1 VIADTKRRPIVAAIA
16 ARRGWLR
23 SVGAA
28 VAALVVVLGSAV
40 PARADSIRDDE
51 WWLATLKVAQ
61 AQRITK
67 GAGVTVAVVDSGV
80 NADHPDLRGAVLA
93 GRNTVS
99 GKDGRSDTDGHGTA
113 MAGLIAAR
121 GRGGSGVLGIAP
133 AAKILPVRP
142 SNDTMYAAEGIRW
155 AAAHGA
161 KVINMSFAIAGS
173 ENLHAAVREAAA
185 DDVVLVGAAGNSG
198 DQGNAAEYP
207 VSYPEVLGVGAVDR
221 KGKVLPFSQHGE
233 QVDLVAP
240 GVDMPT
246 AGLGDAYR
254 TGFGTS
260 NAAALVSG
268 AAALIRAKHPDL
280 TAAQVVQLLTSTAT
294 DKGDKGRDDYYGNGE
309 LNLVKALTA
318 PAPRPSAS
326 APQITDAPVAA
337 PAASDEDTGGGIPPL
352 VIVVAGVVLLAIA
365 VFVVIFAVRR
375 SQAR

>member
-1 VIADTKRRPIVAAIA
+1 VTVDAEGRSLFRPV
-16 ARRGWLR
+16 
-23 SVGAA
+23 VAA
-28 VAALVVVLGSAV
+28 VAALVIVLLSAA
-40 PARADSIRDDE
+40 PARADAIRDDE

-67 GAGVTVAVVDSGV
+67 GAGVTVAVIDSGV
-80 NADHPDLRGAVLA
+80 NANHPDLRGAVLA
-93 GRNTVS
+93 GRDTVS
-99 GKDGRSDTDGHGTA
+99 GKAGRSDTDGHGTA

-121 GRGGSGVLGIAP
+121 GRGGSGVLGVAP

-155 AAAHGA
+155 AATHGA

-185 DDVVLVGAAGNSG
+185 DDVVLIGAAGNSG

-207 VSYPEVLGVGAVDR
+207 VSYPEVLGVGAADR
-221 KGKVLPFSQHGE
+221 KGKVLAFSQHGP

-246 AGLGDAYR
+246 AGLGSDYR

-260 NAAALVSG
+260 NAAAIVSG

-294 DKGDKGRDDYYGNGE
+294 DKGDKGRDDYYGDGE

-326 APQITDAPVAA
+326 APQVTDAPAA
-337 PAASDEDTGGGIPPL
+337 AVVPSDEDTGGGIPPL
-352 VIVVAGVVLLAIA
+352 VIVVAGVALLAVA
-365 VFVVIFAVRR
+365 VLVVIVAVRR
-375 SQAR
+375 SSAR

>member
-1 VIADTKRRPIVAAIA
+1 VTVNTERRRRP
-16 ARRGWLR
+16 RRGPFR
-23 SVGAA
+23 SFAAA
-28 VAALVVVLGSAV
+28 VAALFIVLGSAV

-51 WWLATLKVAQ
+51 WWLTTLNVAQ

-80 NADHPDLRGAVLA
+80 NASHPDLRGAILA
-93 GRNTVS
+93 GRDTVS
-99 GKDGRSDTDGHGTA
+99 GKDGRFDPDGHGTA

-155 AAAHGA
+155 AATHGA

-185 DDVVLVGAAGNSG
+185 DDVVLIGAAGNSG

-207 VSYPEVLGVGAVDR
+207 VSYPEVLGVGAIDR
-221 KGKVLPFSQHGE
+221 KGKILSFSQHGP

-280 TAAQVVQLLTSTAT
+280 TAAQVVELLTSTAT
-294 DKGDKGRDDYYGNGE
+294 DKGDKGRDDYYGAGE

-318 PAPRPSAS
+318 PAPRPLAS

-337 PAASDEDTGGGIPPL
+337 PAAASDEDTGGGIPPL
-352 VIVVAGVVLLAIA
+352 VIVVAGIALLAIA
-365 VFVVIFAVRR
+365 VFVVILAVRR